1 MRGRHRLGPIALQQ
15 QDPFGLTHV
24 DLMVRSESEVVV
36 LPRVVPLGAGQPA
49 GSGMGIEGETPQM
62 VALHGEDDVSI
73 RAYRDGDDLRKVHW
87 PATAHRGELMVR
99 QEDRP
104 ARRSAVLLLDS
115 RESGHSPGSY
125 SGTFEWAV
133 SAVAS
138 VATHLGRFGYT
149 LHLATRETL
158 AAGELDTDLDPAS
171 VLEQLAVA
179 ERGSDEE
186 HERLVQA
193 AQDLTERTG
202 GLVAVVTSVDDLS
215 MPTLAALRRPG
226 TGAQAMVIDPDA
238 FQQGAAEVGEVTL
251 GHQALL
257 HRAGWRAVPVGGQT
271 SIPEAWQLLTASG
284 RPGCSRDDPRP
295 GRARTPRRARHARGQ
310 LAAHH
315 PARRRQLGA
324 AGPAAAAPA
333 GRDRHGRALRR
344 LAHLGHR
351 DRAGRHRRARGAGPP
366 RRRHARPDRLGR
378 AAVRGQRPA
387 ARRARDAHDVL
398 RARAAVA
405 GRAVRAEPDPASGR
419 RRRRRARRRATHAR
433 GRGLPLLGIFLF
445 STSNSGEALNPVYFL
460 ALAVVW
466 LVLLLQQGM
475 NQVSTWSSTEA
486 FARTPERQEDRLG
499 LGAFSATARWMGL
512 VTLVIALALPA
523 VIPHLPPRYLADGL
537 AQRTGS
543 SDVASVGFTD
553 TLDLSTDLNSDNQT
567 PILTYATTDSN
578 PPPLKVLTLSSY
590 AGGQWVREDP
600 RAR

>member
-1 MRGRHRLGPIALQQ
+1 MAGAKRFRTLTGRGRALLACGVVLVVAGVLLGFPDLTRIGVLLMALPLVARLIARRRPPQLSVERHVVPTRLQPDERADVAVDFVNLGSRSTTLYTAEEQVDFVLGERPRFLLPRLEPGARRRLTYAIRSQVRGRHRLGPIALQQ

-24 DLMVRSESEVVV
+24 DLLVRSESEVVV

-115 RESGHSPGSY
+115 RESGHSPGAY

-179 ERGSDEE
+179 ERGTDEE

-226 TGAQAMVIDPDA
+226 TGAQAMVLDPDA
-238 FQQGAAEVGEVTL
+238 FQDGSAEVGEVTL

-284 RPGCSRDDPRP
+284 RPG
-295 GRARTPRRARHARGQ
+295 
-310 LAAHH
+310 
-315 PARRRQLGA
+315 
-324 AGPAAAAPA
+324 
-333 GRDRHGRALRR
+333 
-344 LAHLGHR
+344 
-351 DRAGRHRRARGAGPP
+351 
-366 RRRHARPDRLGR
+366 
-378 AAVRGQRPA
+378 
-387 ARRARDAHDVL
+387 
-398 RARAAVA
+398 
-405 GRAVRAEPDPASGR
+405 
-419 RRRRRARRRATHAR
+419 
-433 GRGLPLLGIFLF
+433 
-445 STSNSGEALNPVYFL
+445 
-460 ALAVVW
+460 
-466 LVLLLQQGM
+466 
-475 NQVSTWSSTEA
+475 
-486 FARTPERQEDRLG
+486 
-499 LGAFSATARWMGL
+499 
-512 VTLVIALALPA
+512 
-523 VIPHLPPRYLADGL
+523 
-537 AQRTGS
+537 
-543 SDVASVGFTD
+543 
-553 TLDLSTDLNSDNQT
+553 
-567 PILTYATTDSN
+567 
-578 PPPLKVLTLSSY
+578 VLT
-590 AGGQWVREDP
+590 
-600 RAR
+600 